1 MMDRNSLSG
10 TLVSSFCR
18 ICTTNNDV
26 DWSIYETLNEDEGT
40 TNLHMML
47 VKLYP
52 TVFNESQVLCDEAL
66 KWPTKICKECKAK
79 VIESYKFY
87 ERCTK
92 SARSLRT
99 IASKEQP
106 TTDTLQE
113 EKDDHPAVIK
123 MEFIECEEPIVP
135 KEECDSDDHSST
147 YKRFYRSSPTEDVFS
162 DTEDS
167 RPAPTSI
174 QSSSSSANKMEQ
186 IQSTKQNANLKASF
200 TGTFLSGGENSKLK
214 QSDKSGKYKT
224 TIVYNLEKEMTIS
237 AQNMKT
243 NQQTQDEN
251 DDPLAQIKMEFVE
264 CEELTEL
271 KKEYDPDDQISECRG
286 FGSVSPTEDVFK
298 NDEESCSSTANEPQ
312 LKPSISFCEDMIESE
327 STAFSPSTVC
337 YESPAERKP
346 SNLRIALYVL
356 HGVHTGSYCGAK
368 YRRCLF

>member
-186 IQSTKQNANLKASF
+186 IQSTKQNANLKGKGHDMLEVINVRYASPPIESQIERNKR
-200 TGTFLSGGENSKLK
+200 LSNRRAALRRWRLRFGDYEEPTSSSKI
-214 QSDKSGKYKT
+214 
-224 TIVYNLEKEMTIS
+224 IVEPGVCANVSSVRNYS
-237 AQNMKT
+237 Q
-243 NQQTQDEN
+243 
-251 DDPLAQIKMEFVE
+251 
-264 CEELTEL
+264 
-271 KKEYDPDDQISECRG
+271 RG
-286 FGSVSPTEDVFK
+286 FLPACGGSLSK
-298 NDEESCSSTANEPQ
+298 
-312 LKPSISFCEDMIESE
+312 KI
-327 STAFSPSTVC
+327 
-337 YESPAERKP
+337 
-346 SNLRIALYVL
+346 
-356 HGVHTGSYCGAK
+356 
-368 YRRCLF
+368 